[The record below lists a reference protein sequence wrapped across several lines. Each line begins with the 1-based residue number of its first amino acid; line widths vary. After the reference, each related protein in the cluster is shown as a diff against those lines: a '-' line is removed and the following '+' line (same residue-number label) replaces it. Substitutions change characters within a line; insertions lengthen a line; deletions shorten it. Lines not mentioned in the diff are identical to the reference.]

1 MNHLSDL
8 QLNEY
13 LDDRI
18 SAEDRY
24 ALDEHLEMCES
35 CRIRLKEFQFV
46 FDRLAVLPEARLSH
60 DLAPGILSRIPRRD
74 RLLTP
79 AFAVQ
84 VSLVAGML
92 LWLSSQAVRMINLP
106 FVSPNI
112 FNQVKGFHPPQ
123 LTFSGFNGFIST
135 FNLRPV
141 SLNFLVTLPKFQFSL
156 PCLTQDVVHISLLH
170 TQYWID
176 RLPAWQVPPSN
187 IPSFLFIGLI
197 LLLWTFSN
205 VVLLRRHS
213 EAKE

>member
-18 SAEDRY
+18 SAEDSH
-24 ALDEHLEMCES
+24 ALNEHLELCES
-35 CRIRLKEFQFV
+35 CRTRFKEFQFV

-60 DLAPGILSRIPRRD
+60 DLAPGVLSRLPRRD
-74 RLLTP
+74 RLLTS

-84 VSLVAGML
+84 VCLLVGML
-92 LWLSSQAVRMINLP
+92 FWLSSQAVKLINLP
-106 FVSPNI
+106 LVSTDILNH
-112 FNQVKGFHPPQ
+112 VKGFHTPQ

-135 FNLRPV
+135 FNLRPL
-141 SLNFLVTLPKFQFSL
+141 SLNFLVSLSKFQFPWSSL
-156 PCLTQDVVHISLLH
+156 AQNALLVTFPH

-176 RLPAWQVPPSN
+176 RLPAWQVPPLN
-187 IPSFLFIGLI
+187 IPSFLYIGLI
-197 LLLWTFSN
+197 LLLWIFSN

-213 EAKE
+213 EAKK

>member
-13 LDDRI
+13 LDDRM
-18 SAEDRY
+18 SPEDRY
-24 ALDEHLEMCES
+24 ALDEHLKLCES
-35 CRIRLKEFQFV
+35 CRSRLEEFHLV
-46 FDRLAVLPEARLSH
+46 FDRLAGLPEARLSH
-60 DLAPGILSRIPRRD
+60 DLAPGILSRLPRRD
-74 RLLTP
+74 RVWTP

-92 LWLSSQAVRMINLP
+92 LWLSSQAVDLINLP
-106 FVSPNI
+106 FLSLSVL
-112 FNQVKGFHPPQ
+112 NQAKGFHPPQ

-135 FNLRPV
+135 FNLRPL
-141 SLNFLVTLPKFQFSL
+141 SLNFLVTLPKFQFPLSY
-156 PCLTQDVVHISLLH
+156 LTQNALHVTLPH

-187 IPSFLFIGLI
+187 IPSFLYIGLI
-197 LLLWTFSN
+197 LLLWIFSN

-213 EAKE
+213 EAKK